1 MKASDNTTRNRNLS
15 AERENGERT
24 NEKVVAER
32 EMLKSFLLVGAN
44 NFIKSFFFFFGFSL
58 NLIRFYKEQKKPSFP
73 CPRRVEFVG
82 FFRNVQLLIFLLL
95 FSSSSQCSIGE
106 TQFRNLS
113 MEAQTDSAFNP
124 QLLLD

>member
-32 EMLKSFLLVGAN
+32 E
-44 NFIKSFFFFFGFSL
+44 I
-58 NLIRFYKEQKKPSFP
+58 
-73 CPRRVEFVG
+73 
-82 FFRNVQLLIFLLL
+82 
-95 FSSSSQCSIGE
+95 SQCSIGE

>member
-44 NFIKSFFFFFGFSL
+44 NFIKSFFFFLASL
-58 NLIRFYKEQKKPSFP
+58 
-73 CPRRVEFVG
+73 
-82 FFRNVQLLIFLLL
+82 
-95 FSSSSQCSIGE
+95 SI
-106 TQFRNLS
+106 
-113 MEAQTDSAFNP
+113 
-124 QLLLD
+124 